1 MAKQENRENWQSSM
15 EEFLLSPLAEN
26 AAGYLRDGACLLI
39 HVDDKTFLYRREKGK
54 NTFTKSAARTADAQL
69 WLSSNT
75 LQQMLGRAAL
85 PGTGMSAMGVAVFE
99 RIFHPVEA
107 ERIRI
112 RLEAGVFGLWQRG
125 YFSVLKAGGPEV
137 ASYFAK
143 LGQGGF
149 SRVKDWLRKI

>member
-1 MAKQENRENWQSSM
+1 MD
-15 EEFLLSPLAEN
+15 EFLSSPLAEK
-26 AAGYLRDGACLLI
+26 AAGHLSDGARLLV

-54 NTFTKSAARTADAQL
+54 NIFAESAPCAADAQL

-75 LQQMLGRAAL
+75 LQQILDQAAL
-85 PGTGMSAMGVAVFE
+85 PGTGISAMGVAVFE
-99 RIFHPVEA
+99 RIFHPQEP

-137 ASYFAK
+137 ASYFAR
-143 LGQGGF
+143 LSQGGF

>member
-1 MAKQENRENWQSSM
+1 M
-15 EEFLLSPLAEN
+15 EEFLKGPLAEK
-26 AAGYLRDGACLLI
+26 AAAFLSDGACLLI

-54 NTFTKSAARTADAQL
+54 SNFAESAPREADAQI

-75 LQQMLGRAAL
+75 LQQMLDRAAL
-85 PGTGMSAMGVAVFE
+85 PGTGISAMGVAVFE
-99 RIFHPVEA
+99 RVFHPEEA
-107 ERIRI
+107 EKIRI
-112 RLEAGVFGLWQRG
+112 RLEVGVFGLWQKG